1 MLLIQVELDLPSS
14 QIMGLYNRMIR
25 KFVKKFTEIQEEELG
40 KDIPPSLPKIKEMI
54 PVEQD
59 LNEELSSAAEEIK
72 QKHMKQRMELELSD
86 LSQ

>member
-1 MLLIQVELDLPSS
+1 
-14 QIMGLYNRMIR
+14 MIR

-40 KDIPPSLPKIKEMI
+40 KDIPPSLPETKEMI

-72 QKHMKQRMELELSD
+72 QKHMKQRMELESSD